1 MRDHSDH
8 MVDQMNQW
16 ILVQSGFIGS
26 FDLLYD
32 QSDLGSLIVIRII
45 SKERTQVTVR
55 SQSVLQN

>member
-1 MRDHSDH
+1 MRDHSDRI
-8 MVDQMNQW
+8 VDQMNQW

-32 QSDLGSLIVIRII
+32 QSDLGSLILIRII